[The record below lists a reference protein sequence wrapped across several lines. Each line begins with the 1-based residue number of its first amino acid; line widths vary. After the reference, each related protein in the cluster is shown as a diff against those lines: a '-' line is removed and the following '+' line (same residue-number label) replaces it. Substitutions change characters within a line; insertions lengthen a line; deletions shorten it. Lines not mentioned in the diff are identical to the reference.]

1 LCSVYYN
8 KIPIKFF
15 GGNFVKYVIIIIIA
29 LAAAVGIMFAA
40 YGKKGL
46 QYRKEQG
53 ANDIVTAVMMAVIV
67 FFWALDLLNF
77 IAATEAVASMTY
89 VFVFGAPILLIIWI
103 LYSRVKIK
111 QEMAAPPK
119 PYKKS
124 SRK

>member
-1 LCSVYYN
+1 M
-8 KIPIKFF
+8 
-15 GGNFVKYVIIIIIA
+15 KYVIIIIIA

-53 ANDIVTAVMMAVIV
+53 ANDIVTAVMIAVIV
-67 FFWALDLLNF
+67 LFWALDLLNF
-77 IAATEAVASMTY
+77 IAATEAVDSMTY

-124 SRK
+124 SHK